1 MSRIQIA
8 TRRDFL
14 TQGLGVV
21 GVGSTL
27 PNFLVQTALAA
38 PATAENDQR
47 VMVVIQFAGGHD
59 AISALGPY
67 GHEEYAKVRQA
78 TRITDD
84 EVLKINDE
92 LGLHP
97 NLKGWKE
104 LLDEG
109 AFAAVPGVG
118 YSNTNYSHFTATEIW
133 FAADPRGREAGS
145 G

>member
-14 TQGLGVV
+14 AQGLGAV
-21 GVGSTL
+21 GVGTML

-38 PATAENDQR
+38 QETAEDDQR
-47 VMVVIQFAGGHD
+47 VMVVVQFAGGHD
-59 AISALGPY
+59 GISALVPY
-67 GHEEYAKVRQA
+67 GHEEYAKARKA
-78 TRITDD
+78 TRITED

-118 YSNTNYSHFTATEIW
+118 YPNTNYSHFTACLLYTSPS
-133 FAADPRGREAGS
+133 PRD
-145 G
+145 